1 MGTHKTR
8 KEEEIMTSYLTEV
21 KEDPLN
27 GDLYIEFPPE
37 FLKELGWGEN
47 DELIWEQIEHGWSI
61 RKNEDAS
68 IMDQARTTGDQS

>member
-1 MGTHKTR
+1 MGPSKAR
-8 KEEEIMTSYLTEV
+8 KEEAKMTSYLTEV

-37 FLKELGWGEN
+37 FLEQLGWGEN
-47 DELIWEQIEHGWSI
+47 DELIWEKTESGSWSI

-68 IMDQARTTGDQS
+68 IMDQAKQTSG

>member
-1 MGTHKTR
+1 
-8 KEEEIMTSYLTEV
+8 MTSYLTEV

-37 FLKELGWGEN
+37 FLEELGWGEN
-47 DELIWEQIEHGWSI
+47 DELIWEQTDLGWSI

-68 IMDQARTTGDQS
+68 IMDQARKTGDQS